1 MIKMEVFLTN
11 LGAYNEGVLR
21 GNWVDPSTCDWEE
34 ELKKIGIGE
43 SRGEGMGE
51 YEEWFITDYD
61 DAPFDLGEYET
72 LDRLTKIAN
81 YCEEYGKDLVG
92 AMQDNTG
99 DWDDTVERLDSG
111 DYSLVY
117 LDDGW
122 GDETERLGYAY
133 VEEGLF
139 GIQIPPELEN
149 YIDYSAIGRTIETG
163 SCGDYVEINGKT
175 AYLELY

>member
-1 MIKMEVFLTN
+1 MQVYLTN

-21 GNWVDPSTCDWEE
+21 GNWVDPATCDWEE

-43 SRGEGMGE
+43 ERDGCGCV
-51 YEEWFITDYD
+51 YEEFFITDYD
-61 DAPFDLGEYET
+61 DAPFDLGEYEP
-72 LDRLTKIAN
+72 LDRLTEIAN

-99 DWDDTVERLDSG
+99 DWDNTVERLDSG

-122 GDETERLGYAY
+122 GDNTEKLGYAY

-163 SCGDYVEINGKT
+163 SNGSYVVVDGKL

>member
-1 MIKMEVFLTN
+1 MQVYLTN
-11 LGAYNEGVLR
+11 LGAYTEGELR
-21 GNWVDPSTCDWEE
+21 GNWVDPSTCDWDE
-34 ELKKIGIGE
+34 ELEKIGIGE

-51 YEEWFITDYD
+51 YEEYFITDYD
-61 DAPFDLGEYET
+61 DAPFDLGEYES
-72 LDRLTKIAN
+72 LDRLTEIAN

-117 LDDGW
+117 LDDGYW
-122 GDETERLGYAY
+122 GDNTEKLGYAY

-163 SCGDYVEINGKT
+163 SCGDYVDIDGKT

>member
-1 MIKMEVFLTN
+1 MLVYLTN
-11 LGAYNEGVLR
+11 LGAYTEGELR

-34 ELKKIGIGE
+34 ELEKIGIGE

-51 YEEWFITDYD
+51 YEEYFITDYD
-61 DAPFDLGEYET
+61 DAPFDLGEYES
-72 LDRLTKIAN
+72 LDHLTEIAN

-117 LDDGW
+117 LDDGCW
-122 GDETERLGYAY
+122 GDNTEKLGYAY

-163 SCGDYVEINGKT
+163 SCGDYVDIDGKT

>member
-1 MIKMEVFLTN
+1 MQVYLTN
-11 LGAYNEGVLR
+11 LGAYTEGVLR

-51 YEEWFITDYD
+51 YEEYFITDYD
-61 DAPFDLGEYET
+61 DAPFDLGEYES
-72 LDRLTKIAN
+72 LDHLTEIAN
-81 YCEEYGKDLVG
+81 YCEEYGTELVG
-92 AMQDNTG
+92 AMQNNTG

-139 GIQIPPELEN
+139 GIQIPSELEN

-163 SCGDYVEINGKT
+163 SCGSYVDIDGKT